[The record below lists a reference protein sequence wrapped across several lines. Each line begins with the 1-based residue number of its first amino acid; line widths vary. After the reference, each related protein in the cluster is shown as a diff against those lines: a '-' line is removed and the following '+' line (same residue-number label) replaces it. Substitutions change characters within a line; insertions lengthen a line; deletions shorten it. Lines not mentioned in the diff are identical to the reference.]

1 MKTSISALTLLLVAN
16 AYAWMEP
23 WAPKFDCS
31 PAGFRTLPEDT
42 VEYLSSALKDS
53 DGSPYDDFR
62 FGHTKGVALDLNGD
76 GTDDIALFIPYLGCG
91 LAANGYSA
99 HFLVSDG
106 EGGCM
111 ENILECYGAE
121 PSDLVNVDGKTYFRQ
136 SNHVWHSDKSEHN
149 YWVYQMFSFGTN
161 GLMKC
166 ANDEIGDPFPAI
178 TIHYETPRFEPADLE
193 PAVRKEIAEEAKPV
207 SRKFERPERAPVN
220 GDRSGPTNRLDRIA
234 DIEVE
239 FSDPA
244 RTDRVS
250 EKPE

>member
-1 MKTSISALTLLLVAN
+1 
-16 AYAWMEP
+16 MEP
-23 WAPKFDCS
+23 WAPRFECA
-31 PAGFRTLPEDT
+31 PASFRTLSDEN
-42 VEYLSSALKDS
+42 VEHLFSALKDS
-53 DGSPYDDFR
+53 DGNPYDDFR
-62 FGHTKGVALDLNGD
+62 FGHSKGVALDLNGD

-91 LAANGYSA
+91 LAADGYSA

-136 SNHVWHSDKSEHN
+136 SNHVWHYDKSKHN
-149 YWVYQMFSFGTN
+149 YWVYQMFSFETN

-166 ANDEIGDPFPAI
+166 ANDEVGDPFPGI
-178 TIHYETPRFEPADLE
+178 TIHYETPRFEQADLE
-193 PAVRKEIAEEAKPV
+193 PAVRQEIAEEAKPV
-207 SRKFERPERAPVN
+207 SRKFERPGGSTIN
-220 GDRSGPTNRLDRIA
+220 DNRSSPTNRLDHIA
-234 DIEVE
+234 DIEADS
-239 FSDPA
+239 SDPA